1 METKNTI
8 KSENTE
14 STVLKSKPVVAAAAA
29 GAAGVAAKAA
39 TRPSL
44 WKSVLVGG
52 VPGIMLGAS
61 GHEYVSER
69 LGDVDDPEVP
79 EDGNSVSGGH
89 AGASV
94 SSEIHE
100 AQSVTDDMS
109 FNEAFATARAEVGA
123 GGAFVWHGN
132 VYSTYRADDPEW
144 MEMNSEDR
152 MAHSE
157 QILSQVH
164 ASPYTAAENEPI
176 IEDDPAYADN
186 QDVTPVQDDDDVDGE
201 VDVHIVGVSTIETDE
216 AGDIP
221 VAYGEVDGMDAMFAD
236 TDGDGEVDLVMLD
249 VDGNGVAT
257 MDEMMD
263 ASGAGIMMDDLSA
276 QADFNNSQMVDD
288 NLYADMPDYTNDAD
302 MGSLA

>member
-1 METKNTI
+1 METKNSI

-14 STVLKSKPVVAAAAA
+14 STMLKSKPVAAAAAA

-52 VPGIMLGAS
+52 VPGILIGAS
-61 GHEYVSER
+61 GHEYASER
-69 LGDVDDPEVP
+69 LGDVTDPADPADPEG
-79 EDGNSVSGGH
+79 GNSASGGYS
-89 AGASV
+89 GASV
-94 SSEIHE
+94 SSEVHE

-144 MEMNSEDR
+144 MEMSSEDR
-152 MAHSE
+152 MEHSE
-157 QILSQVH
+157 HILSQVH
-164 ASPYTAAENEPI
+164 ASPYTAGENEPI
-176 IEDDPAYADN
+176 IEDDPT
-186 QDVTPVQDDDDVDGE
+186 QDVTPVQDDDDVDSE
-201 VDVHIVGVSTIETDE
+201 VDVHIVGVGTIETDE

-257 MDEMMD
+257 MDEVLD
-263 ASGAGIMMDDLSA
+263 TSGAGIMMDDLSA
-276 QADFNNSQMVDD
+276 QADFNNSQMADD

-302 MGSLA
+302 MGSLV